1 MYWHSRTVNTAASR
15 AQSINCFSTK
25 NIVIGLIGVALQ
37 VSEERSPSPPSA
49 NCCSCLASSAAALP
63 ASASRLASSLSCL
76 ADYQRKAR
84 LAAEEEVEAAKIIE
98 RSDDIRKPKNDPHA
112 CRYAR
117 QTSSLIQSRVFF
129 KDSYKRK
136 DHQILSLPPSRW
148 AIIRYY
154 RPNS

>member
-1 MYWHSRTVNTAASR
+1 M
-15 AQSINCFSTK
+15 
-25 NIVIGLIGVALQ
+25 Q
-37 VSEERSPSPPSA
+37 VSEEERSPSPPSA
-49 NCCSCLASSAAALP
+49 SCCACLASSAAAALP

-117 QTSSLIQSRVFF
+117 
-129 KDSYKRK
+129 
-136 DHQILSLPPSRW
+136 
-148 AIIRYY
+148 
-154 RPNS
+154 